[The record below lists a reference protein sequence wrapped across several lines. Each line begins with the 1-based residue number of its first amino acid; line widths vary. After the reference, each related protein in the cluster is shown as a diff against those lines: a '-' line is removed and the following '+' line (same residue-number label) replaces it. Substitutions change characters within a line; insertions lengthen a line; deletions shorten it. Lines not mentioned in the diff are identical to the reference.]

1 MQIWLLESMPKWGV
15 RFATKVSTTAFPRC
29 MRWALKDENLAYND
43 IARRTKAEGE
53 EAIEIDDNPILTP
66 EEAELE
72 LMDGCVYDDEKS
84 DPFFDDLVAPFLRHF
99 EAPGGRSPS
108 TGRGGNEKDGGVGD
122 MAKTLA
128 QVMDKLQTMS
138 TGMEKMD
145 EKVRNNF
152 PIICSVETGDNCE
165 LG

>member
-1 MQIWLLESMPKWGV
+1 M
-15 RFATKVSTTAFPRC
+15 TKVSTTAFPHC
-29 MRWALKDENLAYND
+29 MRWTLKDDNLAYKD
-43 IARRTKAEGE
+43 IASRNEAEGE
-53 EAIEIDDNPILTP
+53 EAIEIDDNPILIL

-84 DPFFDDLVAPFLRHF
+84 DPFFDDLVAPFVTYF
-99 EAPGGRSPS
+99 EAPGGRSPR
-108 TGRGGNEKDGGVGD
+108 TGRGGNDKDGWVGD
-122 MAKTLA
+122 VAKTLE

-138 TGMEKMD
+138 RGMEKMD

-152 PIICSVETGDNCE
+152 PIIRFVETLDNCE